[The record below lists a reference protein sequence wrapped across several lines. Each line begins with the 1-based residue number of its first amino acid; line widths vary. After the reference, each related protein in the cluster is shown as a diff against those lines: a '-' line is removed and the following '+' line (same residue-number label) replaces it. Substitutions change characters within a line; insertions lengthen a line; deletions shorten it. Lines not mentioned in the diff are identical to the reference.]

1 MDRQETDSLLEMH
14 LHGELPAD
22 LRKKAERIL
31 STPEGRR
38 RMEEIRESDERILR
52 ELPPDRMAKAIERRM
67 SASPIPRTT
76 TDRGPTRMGWLGAAG
91 AMAALGVL
99 VLVVASRRPAEGPV
113 GSEVAVRGIDSIGAD
128 TAGSRSDADRIV
140 DDFLGTRPV
149 ERASTENV
157 AVAPVAD
164 DGIRTKGDV
173 RRLRVHRV
181 DAAKGE
187 ASALGERDTAS
198 PGSVLQISLLPGPGT
213 WAAVVSVDG
222 SGQATLHLPETGD
235 SALRIEDAVQA
246 PHSFQLDDAP
256 GFERF
261 FLVTSPIRFS
271 LDEALAVVR
280 RSGVRAPVHAGWT
293 FQSIHVAK
301 PEVRP

>member
-1 MDRQETDSLLEMH
+1 MDRQEMDSLLEMH

-52 ELPPDRMAKAIERRM
+52 ELPPAVVAKAIGRKM
-67 SASPIPRTT
+67 SASPAPRAS
-76 TDRGPTRMGWLGAAG
+76 TDRDRARLGWLGGTG
-91 AMAALGVL
+91 AMVALGVL
-99 VLVVASRRPAEGPV
+99 VLVVMDRRSLPDPV
-113 GSEVAVRGIDSIGAD
+113 DTEVAISGIDTGRVD
-128 TAGSRSDADRIV
+128 TAKAANDAEKIV
-140 DDFLGTRPV
+140 DDLLGV
-149 ERASTENV
+149 EPPQSAPTEKL
-157 AVAPVAD
+157 AVAPTPD

-181 DAAKGE
+181 DAASGT
-187 ASALGERDTAS
+187 ASALAELDTAS
-198 PGSVLQISLLPGPGT
+198 PGSVLQISLLPGAGT

-235 SALRIEDAVQA
+235 SALRIEGAVQA

-261 FLVTSPIRFS
+261 FLVTSPDRFS
-271 LDEALAVVR
+271 LDEALAVAR
-280 RSGVRAPVHAGWT
+280 RSGVRKPVRAGWT
-293 FQSIHVAK
+293 FQTVHVAK

>member
-1 MDRQETDSLLEMH
+1 MDRQELDSLLEMH

-52 ELPPDRMAKAIERRM
+52 ELPPERMAKSIERKM
-67 SASPIPRTT
+67 SASPAPRVA
-76 TDRGPTRMGWLGAAG
+76 TDRDRARSGWLGATG
-91 AMAALGVL
+91 AMVALGVL
-99 VLVVASRRPAEGPV
+99 ALVVMDRRSLPDPV
-113 GSEVAVRGIDSIGAD
+113 ADEIATSGIDTGRVDTTKVAD
-128 TAGSRSDADRIV
+128 DARRIV
-140 DDFLGTRPV
+140 DDLLGAKPSKS
-149 ERASTENV
+149 APTEKL
-157 AVAPVAD
+157 AVAPSPD

-181 DAAKGE
+181 EAATGT
-187 ASALGERDTAS
+187 ASALAEHDTAS
-198 PGSVLQISLLPGPGT
+198 PGSVLQISLLPGPGV

-222 SGQATLHLPETGD
+222 SAQATLHLPETGD
-235 SALRIEDAVQA
+235 SALWIEDAVQA

-261 FLVTSPIRFS
+261 FLVTSPDRFS
-271 LDEALAVVR
+271 LDEALAVAR
-280 RSGVRAPVHAGWT
+280 RSGVRKPARAGWT
-293 FQSIHVAK
+293 FQAIHVAK